1 MWTPDVLGDEG
12 IREDAA
18 PVRATL
24 EAYQRRL
31 EAWSRGRV
39 DEASL
44 QHARPTLVQQAP
56 STKRRYQIGTY
67 DHIRGAWEPCLFA
80 AVFFSFLVVPLRS
93 VLYCTDWRSRA
104 FDPTLV
110 IEYALDVVFL
120 MDMYLR
126 LYHMEAPEV
135 YKNSVRFK
143 VDMVANVPYVILAP
157 LLNHPQRY
165 AMLRYPHLL
174 RGFNLK
180 AYLVHIR
187 DYLEVKHHIL
197 IRDKTITIFQRTYE
211 TVFLILMACFW
222 AIIKSRKRRQDLR
235 QLPSGPCIRVGHVD
249 GRLWGCGP
257 DGVGAGS
264 PSSPAPPARRAS
276 RASWPTSRP
285 SCTAWT
291 SPRTTSRTS
300 AAC

>member
-1 MWTPDVLGDEG
+1 MCIRDRRHRVSIRTGAQVCEVFVWTPDVLGDEV

-18 PVRATL
+18 PVKATL

-80 AVFFSFLVVPLRS
+80 AVFFSFLMVPLRS

-120 MDMYLR
+120 MDIYLR
-126 LYHMEAPEV
+126 LYHMEASEV
-135 YKNSVRFK
+135 YKLSL
-143 VDMVANVPYVILAP
+143 I
-157 LLNHPQRY
+157 
-165 AMLRYPHLL
+165 
-174 RGFNLK
+174 
-180 AYLVHIR
+180 HI
-187 DYLEVKHHIL
+187 
-197 IRDKTITIFQRTYE
+197 
-211 TVFLILMACFW
+211 
-222 AIIKSRKRRQDLR
+222 
-235 QLPSGPCIRVGHVD
+235 
-249 GRLWGCGP
+249 
-257 DGVGAGS
+257 
-264 PSSPAPPARRAS
+264 
-276 RASWPTSRP
+276 
-285 SCTAWT
+285 
-291 SPRTTSRTS
+291 
-300 AAC
+300 